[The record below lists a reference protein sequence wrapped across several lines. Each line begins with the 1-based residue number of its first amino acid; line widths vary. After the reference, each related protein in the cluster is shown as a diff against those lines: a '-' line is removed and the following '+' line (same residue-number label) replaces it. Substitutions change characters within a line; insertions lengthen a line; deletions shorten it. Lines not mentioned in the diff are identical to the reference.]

1 MPFAGF
7 KDFDDCV
14 KHMMEEEG
22 YSEEKAKKVCGKLQT
37 IHENSM
43 EFPSDRRD
51 VEGGFLIPNVTIL
64 AAGVWNGTKYSAL
77 ELAKAANKWRS
88 NAIWNRH
95 YEGKSRDESNQ
106 IGLLKNQRFDDYR
119 VAADVFLSNSTPEGC
134 DMIALVK
141 EYEINGI
148 SVEHV
153 DIPVN
158 GEATNIEFLGAA
170 IVPEPACVICQLS
183 KEEKLMEDKEFKE
196 LQGTVAELAKS
207 VKELSEVK
215 SEVKTEDFTKL
226 NDAVGEL
233 SKGVAELGKTDVAAL
248 LKEQAD
254 KDSNTITEL
263 EKRIKEL
270 EDLPEGTGAGVA
282 SDIEDTYAGLTFG
295 GKEGIHRSV

>member
-7 KDFDDCV
+7 ADFDACV
-14 KHMMEEEG
+14 KHMIEEEG
-22 YSEEKAKKVCGKLQT
+22 YSEEKARKVCGKLQA

-43 EFPSDRRD
+43 EFPSNGYD
-51 VEGGFLIPNVTIL
+51 VEGGYLTENCTLL
-64 AAGVWNGTKYSAL
+64 AEGVWNGTKYSAL
-77 ELAKAANKWRS
+77 ELAKGANKWRS
-88 NAIWNRH
+88 NAVWNRH

-106 IGLLKNQRFDDYR
+106 IGLIRNQRFDDYR
-119 VAADVFLSNSTPEGC
+119 VAGDVFLSNSTPEGR

-141 EYEINGI
+141 DNKLNGI

-158 GEATNIEFLGAA
+158 GEATNIEFLGIA
-170 IVPEPACVICQLS
+170 IVPEPACTICQLS
-183 KEEKLMEDKEFKE
+183 KEEKLMEEKEFKE

-207 VKELSEVK
+207 VKELTEVK

-233 SKGVAELGKTDVAAL
+233 SKGVAELGKTDVTAL
-248 LKEQAD
+248 LKEQSD
-254 KDSNTITEL
+254 KDGKIITEL

-270 EDLPEGTGAGVA
+270 EDLPEGAGAGVA
-282 SDIEDTYAGLTFG
+282 SDIVDSYAGLTISS
-295 GKEGIHRSV
+295 EGIHREV